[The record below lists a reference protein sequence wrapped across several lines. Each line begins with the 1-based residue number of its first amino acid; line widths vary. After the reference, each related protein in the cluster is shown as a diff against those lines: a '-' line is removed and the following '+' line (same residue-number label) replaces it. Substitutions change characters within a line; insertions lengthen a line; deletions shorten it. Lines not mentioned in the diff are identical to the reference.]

1 MLPAQLWHAQ
11 GLPLT
16 QVHWSPHTV
25 SVSEHSARTAK
36 AGGHGRPVPA
46 APACA
51 PVRGKCPPRGILLDA
66 EMSTMGVHVRLP
78 SLGMQV
84 AACLAER
91 ACGDTRR
98 HVAAYGHAWKR
109 PMHDAFHNM
118 QACTTCAV
126 LTALNTLSQFSLC
139 KRGGVAGSRNSVE
152 LRCGHEASM
161 QTVSFSA
168 GVVYIWTHCSVG

>member
-11 GLPLT
+11 GLRLM
-16 QVHWSPHTV
+16 QVHWGPHTV

-98 HVAAYGHAWKR
+98 YVAAYGHEWKTPHAR
-109 PMHDAFHNM
+109 CLSQHAGMHNLRSADCAQHFV
-118 QACTTCAV
+118 AV
-126 LTALNTLSQFSLC
+126 LFVQAWRC
-139 KRGGVAGSRNSVE
+139 GGVTEQRGT
-152 LRCGHEASM
+152 SM
-161 QTVSFSA
+161 WA
-168 GVVYIWTHCSVG
+168 